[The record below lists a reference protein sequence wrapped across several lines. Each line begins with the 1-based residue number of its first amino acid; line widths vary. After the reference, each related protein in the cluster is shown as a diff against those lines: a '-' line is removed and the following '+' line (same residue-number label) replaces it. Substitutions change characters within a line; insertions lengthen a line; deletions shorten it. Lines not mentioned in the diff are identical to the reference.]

1 MLFNSIQNF
10 EQWQEYF
17 DNPTGSDLG
26 LLAAL
31 YTIGGLVSI
40 PLV

>member
-10 EQWQEYF
+10 QQWKDYF
-17 DNPTGSDLG
+17 GDPKGSDLG
-26 LLAAL
+26 LLGAL